1 MLTRN
6 SAGQVIRSF
15 TYSGP
20 MRKHGGDRE
29 TRKDATIATLDAVA
43 GVRVQYGPTVRIRR
57 IAK

>member
-29 TRKDATIATLDAVA
+29 TRKDSTLATLDRIASA
-43 GVRVQYGPTVRIRR
+43 RVQYGPTVHVRKH
-57 IAK
+57 A

>member
-6 SAGQVIRSF
+6 NAGQVVRSF
-15 TYSGP
+15 TYGGP

-29 TRKDATIATLDAVA
+29 ARKDATIATLDRIA
-43 GVRVQYGPTVRIRR
+43 GVQVQYGPTVRIRR

>member
-29 TRKDATIATLDAVA
+29 TRKDATIATLDRIAS
-43 GVRVQYGPTVRIRR
+43 VRVRYGPTLRVRKH
-57 IAK
+57 A